1 MKTKHVL
8 RWFKSEI
15 FLYKQVYVE
24 TPLIYSRDADVD
36 LVLKNQKKVD
46 GLVLGP
52 NLGKEN
58 CFSEI

>member
-1 MKTKHVL
+1 MD
-8 RWFKSEI
+8 
-15 FLYKQVYVE
+15 
-24 TPLIYSRDADVD
+24 TPFICSRDADVD